1 MQNLELRFSSAIAT
15 LQRDKTQFSLFAV
28 ENLERLLSS
37 QYEKEEKYKNSK
49 WLEELNEL
57 DFLNRTRAFFQEL
70 RKRHKVRENFVPIRD
85 NSGVLSNNVD
95 ETLENWAEYY
105 KKLYSSNDK
114 MTCFPTPD
122 NDEFWIKI

>member
-15 LQRDKTQFSLFAV
+15 LQRDKTQFSLFVV

-37 QYEKEEKYKNSK
+37 QYEKEEKYKTSK

-57 DFLNRTRAFFQEL
+57 DFLNRTRTFFQEL

-85 NSGVLSNNVD
+85 NSGNARNLGRVL
-95 ETLENWAEYY
+95 
-105 KKLYSSNDK
+105 
-114 MTCFPTPD
+114 
-122 NDEFWIKI
+122 